1 MSNTP
6 NCDDSDEFRLSEP
19 VEISGDVRG
28 AVELPPPKADED
40 DGPAAERQFSLRELF
55 GLMTF
60 AAVLFSGFQWL
71 PPGWMA
77 LGLGIAACVSL
88 GVSGW
93 FYIRRPSII
102 LAWWIVL
109 FTYIGACV
117 IEIRRLNP
125 PPSTPPTAPR

>member
-1 MSNTP
+1 MRSS
-6 NCDDSDEFRLSEP
+6 DDSDEFHLSDL
-19 VEISGDVRG
+19 VEIPTEARG
-28 AVELPPPKADED
+28 AVELPPPKSDED
-40 DGPAAERQFSLRELF
+40 DGSAAEKQFSLRELF

-88 GVSGW
+88 AVSGW
-93 FYIRRPSII
+93 FTIRRPSII

-117 IEIRRLNP
+117 IEIHRLN
-125 PPSTPPTAPR
+125 SR